1 MTRACGKCGS
11 LDLGFVDHASGLYLR
26 KECLA
31 CGSTGPFVPAT
42 DDRPGAYGLPSRREY
57 REQADRLFRQLRE
70 GS

>member
-1 MTRACGKCGS
+1 MIRVCGRCGS
-11 LDLGFVDHASGLYLR
+11 GNLGMVKHAYLR
-26 KECLA
+26 KECLE

-42 DDRPGAYGLPSRREY
+42 DDEPGAYGLPSRREY